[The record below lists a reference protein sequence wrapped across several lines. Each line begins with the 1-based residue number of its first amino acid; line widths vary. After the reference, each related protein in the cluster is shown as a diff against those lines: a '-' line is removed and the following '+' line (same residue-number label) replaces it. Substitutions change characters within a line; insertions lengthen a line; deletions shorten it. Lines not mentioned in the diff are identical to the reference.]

1 MKKVT
6 LIAAERSAE
15 KRLDYLT
22 RIGQYTA
29 EQLVFIDESSD
40 ARQVSPASASNSQQ
54 LRQHHAALHEPPAS
68 QPSRILEAVTNV
80 LSVITGGS
88 LDHVDLET
96 DMYMEDESHLSSET
110 NLDDVE
116 YEDGD
121 DDDLQLNPIPMKH
134 TNIGRCPRT
143 MAVKPTLA
151 CGVYRSTK
159 ARVSVSDTENTMTDA
174 IDIAFK
180 IHCAVHR
187 LQGSNVSNVMFDIYS
202 SYSFDHVRNL
212 VAEKLGRYPA
222 LVQLQWPLDTDK
234 PKTPSTSIQD
244 DEEFNMFY
252 ERVRPFFTIKH
263 TATGKISTRPRK
275 NVLVH
280 FEDGGLNI
288 NNIPPAGNNMK
299 STNTKSRSSSSK
311 QKASNLDDELEGS
324 EDHKKYIVEL
334 QQKYMYEAHLRGS
347 ESPIYCYRQP
357 GTNVCYAL
365 FHHNIAGW
373 ALEILCG
380 NATVVQRPAGL
391 LNLTARSRTRSSG
404 ATNSNMINPPD
415 QQPPASTPV
424 PTPFP
429 YPYLPPA
436 APPVIVFPPSW
447 GVAPQSQVTQYN
459 TVPSTTPVSQP
470 SKSPLPS
477 PYASTSPLSP
487 VGTREYHGYTH
498 GW

>member
-1 MKKVT
+1 
-6 LIAAERSAE
+6 
-15 KRLDYLT
+15 
-22 RIGQYTA
+22 
-29 EQLVFIDESSD
+29 
-40 ARQVSPASASNSQQ
+40 
-54 LRQHHAALHEPPAS
+54 
-68 QPSRILEAVTNV
+68 
-80 LSVITGGS
+80 
-88 LDHVDLET
+88 
-96 DMYMEDESHLSSET
+96 
-110 NLDDVE
+110 
-116 YEDGD
+116 
-121 DDDLQLNPIPMKH
+121 
-134 TNIGRCPRT
+134 
-143 MAVKPTLA
+143 
-151 CGVYRSTK
+151 
-159 ARVSVSDTENTMTDA
+159 MTDA

-180 IHCAVHR
+180 IHCAVYR

-202 SYSFDHVRNL
+202 SYSFDRVRNL

-244 DEEFNMFY
+244 DEELNMFY

-311 QKASNLDDELEGS
+311 QKASNLDDKLEGS

-334 QQKYMYEAHLRGS
+334 QQKYMYEAHSRGS
-347 ESPIYCYRQP
+347 ESPVYYYRQP

-424 PTPFP
+424 PTPFS
-429 YPYLPPA
+429 YPYSPPA
-436 APPVIVFPPSW
+436 APSVIVFPPSW
-447 GVAPQSQVTQYN
+447 GMAPQSQVTQYN

-477 PYASTSPLSP
+477 PYASTSPLPP
-487 VGTREYHGYTH
+487 VGTTPIYTNPPMSALQYPDV
-498 GW
+498 GTFFDSLGAQVKKTPPGVNFSELGRKLEENGFLDISQVSCDYISVEQLKDLLQIQVGTAIFIFQRVDLAIQAVQAGQWVPSADF